1 MSQHE
6 VLIYKAKLL
15 PHPNADMIE
24 LCQIGD
30 YLSIVKK
37 GDFKEDQPVAYIPEQ
52 SIVPEPL
59 LEEMGLKNKLS
70 GAARNRV
77 KAIKL
82 RGTLSQG
89 LVYVKPG
96 GYAEEDVGRNVAEE
110 LGIIK
115 WSPTLPVHLRGK
127 AKGMAYDITVNY
139 DIENIKKWNRHIEEG
154 DLVVITEK
162 IHGTNVQI
170 GYAPR
175 CGSSGGGVGISY
187 DGQSSSGGPDG
198 GGSGVDVVSS
208 ETRNILFENSFW
220 VSSKGLGGRGII
232 LDMEDSSNVYANIAR
247 SIEYNLLEKIR
258 NFYTGKNLRHI
269 EYLSG
274 LQCPPIVLIGEIFG
288 PGIQTGFHYGQTKP
302 EFRLFDIAVG
312 PRNNRM
318 YLSWDDY
325 MQAAFIMGIPT
336 VPTLYIGPFSKE
348 ILAQYTSG
356 KEKVTNHSHH
366 MREGCVVRLINEKSS
381 GNLGRVILKSISE
394 EYLTRKG
401 TEEELTE
408 YQ

>member
-37 GDFKEDQPVAYIPEQ
+37 GDFKEGQPVAYIPEQ
-52 SIVPEPL
+52 SIVPELL
-59 LEEMGLKNKLS
+59 LEEMGLKGKLS
-70 GAARNRV
+70 GKAKNRV
-77 KAIKL
+77 KAVKL

-89 LVYVKPG
+89 LVYAKPG
-96 GYAEEDVGRNVAEE
+96 GYSEEDVGRDVAEE
-110 LGIIK
+110 LGILK
-115 WSPTLPVHLRGK
+115 WSPILPAHLRGK

-162 IHGTNVQI
+162 IHGTNIQI
-170 GYAPR
+170 GYSPR
-175 CGSSGGGVGISY
+175 CRGSRGGLGSSENENLATGGA
-187 DGQSSSGGPDG
+187 DG
-198 GGSGVDVVSS
+198 GKSSICMVS
-208 ETRNILFENSFW
+208 EQTRDILYENSFW
-220 VSSKGLGGRGII
+220 VTSKGLGGRGII
-232 LDMEDSSNVYANIAR
+232 LDMDDTTNVYTNIAR
-247 SIEYNLLEKIR
+247 STEYNLLEKVR
-258 NFYTGKNLRHI
+258 AFYTGRNLEHI

-274 LQCPPIVLIGEIFG
+274 LRCPPIALIGEVFG
-288 PGIQTGFHYGQTKP
+288 PGIQPGFHYGQTKP

-325 MQAAFIMGIPT
+325 MQAALIMNIPT

-348 ILAQYTSG
+348 ILARYTSG
-356 KEKVTNHSHH
+356 KETVTNHSHH
-366 MREGCVVRLINEKSS
+366 MREGCVVRLIKEKSS